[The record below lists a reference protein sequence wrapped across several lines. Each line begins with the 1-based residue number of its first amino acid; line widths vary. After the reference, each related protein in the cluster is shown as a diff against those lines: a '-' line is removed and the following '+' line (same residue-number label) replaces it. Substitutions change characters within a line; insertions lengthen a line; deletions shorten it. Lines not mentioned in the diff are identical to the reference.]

1 MEGKLSKAA
10 LALKP
15 SAILELSLLAQRTN
29 AINLAEG
36 FPDFPAPP
44 ELKQAAV
51 DAINSDYNQYR
62 HVQELCDYVA
72 RRAKDMHSI
81 DVDPLTDIAIC
92 CGQTEAFAATI
103 FATIN
108 HGDEVLLFDPAYET
122 YEACIALAG
131 GVPIYVELDPPMWTL
146 NIKRFRESFTSRT
159 KAVVLNSPHNPTGK
173 VFTVEELTAIAG
185 ACCDMDCLAIT
196 DEVYEHITFDAE
208 KHFSLVSL
216 PGMQS
221 RTIVTSSLSKTFSV
235 TGWRIGWAIAP
246 SVIASAIKDVH
257 IKLTDSAPAPFQEAA
272 LTALRSPPAFFEALR
287 TDYQKRRDHAVKLL
301 TEVGFKVHFKPQGA
315 FFIFAELPE
324 DCVLSDVEFVT
335 KLITRA
341 GVAAVPGCGFFH
353 TASRICSSVPP
364 ESSLM
369 RKTSESQM
377 DNINYKSRYV
387 RFAFCKSKSTLD
399 AAAGKMNELVD
410 KEGCLNLK

>member
-1 MEGKLSKAA
+1 
-10 LALKP
+10 
-15 SAILELSLLAQRTN
+15 
-29 AINLAEG
+29 
-36 FPDFPAPP
+36 
-44 ELKQAAV
+44 
-51 DAINSDYNQYR
+51 
-62 HVQELCDYVA
+62 
-72 RRAKDMHSI
+72 
-81 DVDPLTDIAIC
+81 
-92 CGQTEAFAATI
+92 
-103 FATIN
+103 
-108 HGDEVLLFDPAYET
+108 
-122 YEACIALAG
+122 
-131 GVPIYVELDPPMWTL
+131 
-146 NIKRFRESFTSRT
+146 
-159 KAVVLNSPHNPTGK
+159 
-173 VFTVEELTAIAG
+173 
-185 ACCDMDCLAIT
+185 
-196 DEVYEHITFDAE
+196 
-208 KHFSLVSL
+208 
-216 PGMQS
+216 MQS